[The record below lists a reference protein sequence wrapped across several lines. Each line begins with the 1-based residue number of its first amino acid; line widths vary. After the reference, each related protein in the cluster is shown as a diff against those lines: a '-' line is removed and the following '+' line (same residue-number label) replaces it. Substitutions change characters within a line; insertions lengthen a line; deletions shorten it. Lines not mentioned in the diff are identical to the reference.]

1 VSSPLFKVKQ
11 EFLSKSHRNFDKSVS
26 KFPVKQGKRGLK
38 MIPESSCSL
47 TVFFSKITMDNDD
60 DDIDPDD
67 FVDNYYN
74 EIIRWR
80 AITWED

>member
-1 VSSPLFKVKQ
+1 
-11 EFLSKSHRNFDKSVS
+11 
-26 KFPVKQGKRGLK
+26 